1 MYTYI
6 PSLKDLP
13 PAPPSHPTEH
23 QAELPVPYTRFSLAT
38 HLTHGSIYEN
48 RHMDTGWGARE
59 KERAGQIGRLGL
71 TYVHFKQQGLLILL
85 LKLST
90 IYLLYKI
97 GYSSIILPIQASYV
111 VNF

>member
-1 MYTYI
+1 
-6 PSLKDLP
+6 
-13 PAPPSHPTEH
+13 
-23 QAELPVPYTRFSLAT
+23 
-38 HLTHGSIYEN
+38 
-48 RHMDTGWGARE
+48 MDTGWGAWE
-59 KERAGQIGRLGL
+59 KGRVGQIGRLGL
-71 TYVHFKQQGLLILL
+71 TYVRFKQQGLLILL